1 VLNLDHGAFRRAVAN
16 GFSASMQS
24 PSTRSSQAS
33 STRRSLG
40 YPHSEG
46 YCAAQ
51 TLIKAKKGET
61 VPNFIDPADLAKNPL
76 VVDKAWLDANPDFK
90 AEWEG

>member
-1 VLNLDHGAFRRAVAN
+1 MLSGGPSPTAFRPQCN
-16 GFSASMQS
+16 H
-24 PSTRSSQAS
+24 
-33 STRRSLG
+33 RRQDQVRHLRRDALG